1 MVGCDGMNR
10 KPIQLK
16 GNWMIGSYINAQ
28 PMRMKGESLT
38 SLWEDEMF
46 EGSPWKLPT
55 LHGWLLPIFWSS
67 KMNKHYLRM
76 KNLASYSHQPLL
88 TMLISYMWVSYLNLL
103 VWYAF
108 IWSDKSTLF
117 FSLAV
122 WPLPPPITYCH
133 RLWSVMEWELIIALL
148 NRHYQK

>member
-1 MVGCDGMNR
+1 MNR

-117 FSLAV
+117 FFTRCLTSPSSHHL
-122 WPLPPPITYCH
+122 LP
-133 RLWSVMEWELIIALL
+133 SALEC
-148 NRHYQK
+148 NGMGADNCTS